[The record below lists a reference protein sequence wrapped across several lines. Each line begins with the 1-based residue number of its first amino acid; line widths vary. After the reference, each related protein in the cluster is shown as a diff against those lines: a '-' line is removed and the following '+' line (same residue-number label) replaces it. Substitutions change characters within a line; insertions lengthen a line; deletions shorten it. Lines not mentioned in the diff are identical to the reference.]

1 MTYCVVSRM
10 SLASK
15 CLFIKSFQRWC
26 SASVY
31 AQCLK
36 EFEKRFFVFFKKLL
50 TDAKLC
56 SKIWPMDSSMT
67 IREAIQKELQKRRWS
82 YYRLVKELEGKMPAR
97 TVYAY
102 LGGECDL
109 VSDRVS
115 IILQALGLRI
125 THYKRKTGQ
134 RPRR

>member
-36 EFEKRFFVFFKKLL
+36 ELEKRFFVFFKKLL

-56 SKIWPMDSSMT
+56 SKIWPMGSSMT

>member
-10 SLASK
+10 SLAFK
-15 CLFIKSFQRWC
+15 CLFIKSLWRCC
-26 SASVY
+26 STSVY

-36 EFEKRFFVFFKKLL
+36 EFEKRFFIFFKKLL
-50 TDAKLC
+50 TGAKLC
-56 SKIWPMDSSMT
+56 SKIWPMGSSMT

>member
-1 MTYCVVSRM
+1 M
-10 SLASK
+10 K
-15 CLFIKSFQRWC
+15 CWLRNFFWNF
-26 SASVY
+26 
-31 AQCLK
+31 LK
-36 EFEKRFFVFFKKLL
+36 NLL
-50 TDAKLC
+50 TGARLC
-56 SKIWPMDSSMT
+56 SSLYGAGSTMT
-67 IREAIQKELQKRRWS
+67 IREVIQKELRKRGWS
-82 YYRLVKELEGKMPAR
+82 RYRLAKELEGKMPAR

-125 THYKRKTGQ
+125 THYKSKSGQ

>member
-1 MTYCVVSRM
+1 MTYCVVNRR
-10 SLASK
+10 SLAYK
-15 CLFIKSFQRWC
+15 CLYIKSFQRWC

-36 EFEKRFFVFFKKLL
+36 ELEKRFFVFFKKLL

-56 SKIWPMDSSMT
+56 SKIWPMGSSMT

>member
-1 MTYCVVSRM
+1 MLC
-10 SLASK
+10 
-15 CLFIKSFQRWC
+15 
-26 SASVY
+26 
-31 AQCLK
+31 QCLCTVS
-36 EFEKRFFVFFKKLL
+36 KRTRKDFLFFFKKLL

-56 SKIWPMDSSMT
+56 SKIWPMGSSMT

>member
-1 MTYCVVSRM
+1 MTYCVISRR
-10 SLASK
+10 SLRCNLLLLRHFWYAT
-15 CLFIKSFQRWC
+15 LP
-26 SASVY
+26 SVY

-36 EFEKRFFVFFKKLL
+36 QLRKKLFEFLKNFL
-50 TDAKLC
+50 TAAMLC
-56 SKIWPMDSSMT
+56 SIVGIRGLLMT
-67 IREAIQKELQKRRWS
+67 IRELIQKELKQRGWS
-82 YYRLVKELEGKMPAR
+82 HYRLVKELEGKMPAR

-125 THYKRKTGQ
+125 THKVKNIRK
-134 RPRR
+134 

>member
-36 EFEKRFFVFFKKLL
+36 ELEKRFFVFFKKLL

-56 SKIWPMDSSMT
+56 SKIWSMGSSMT
-67 IREAIQKELQKRRWS
+67 IRETIQKELQKRRWS

>member
-1 MTYCVVSRM
+1 MTYCVVNRR
-10 SLASK
+10 SLAYK
-15 CLFIKSFQRWC
+15 CLFIKSFRRWC

-31 AQCLK
+31 AKCLK
-36 EFEKRFFVFFKKLL
+36 ELEKRFFVFFKKLL

-56 SKIWPMDSSMT
+56 SKIWPMGSSMT
-67 IREAIQKELQKRRWS
+67 IRETIQKELQKRRWS

>member
-1 MTYCVVSRM
+1 MTYCVVSKR
-10 SLASK
+10 SLTFK
-15 CLFIKSFQRWC
+15 CLFIKSFLRWC
-26 SASVY
+26 SANVY

-36 EFEKRFFVFFKKLL
+36 QFGKRFFVFFKKLL

-56 SKIWPMDSSMT
+56 SKIWPMGSSMT
-67 IREAIQKELQKRRWS
+67 IRETIQKELQKRRWS

-125 THYKRKTGQ
+125 THYKRKTGH

>member
-1 MTYCVVSRM
+1 MTYCVVNRR
-10 SLASK
+10 SLAYK
-15 CLFIKSFQRWC
+15 CLSIKSFQRWC
-26 SASVY
+26 SANVY

-36 EFEKRFFVFFKKLL
+36 ELEKRFFVFFKKLL

-56 SKIWPMDSSMT
+56 SKIWPMGSSMT

-82 YYRLVKELEGKMPAR
+82 YYRLVKELEGKIPAR

>member
-1 MTYCVVSRM
+1 M
-10 SLASK
+10 ASK

-36 EFEKRFFVFFKKLL
+36 ELEKRFFVFFKKLL

-56 SKIWPMDSSMT
+56 SKIWPMGSSMT

>member
-36 EFEKRFFVFFKKLL
+36 ELEKRFFVFSKKLL

-56 SKIWPMDSSMT
+56 SKIWPMGSSMT

>member
-56 SKIWPMDSSMT
+56 SKIWPMGSSMT

>member
-36 EFEKRFFVFFKKLL
+36 ELEKRFFVFFKKLL

-56 SKIWPMDSSMT
+56 SKIWPMGSSMT

-125 THYKRKTGQ
+125 THYKRKMGQ
-134 RPRR
+134 GPRR

>member
-1 MTYCVVSRM
+1 MTYCVVSRR

-15 CLFIKSFQRWC
+15 CLFIKCFQRWC

-36 EFEKRFFVFFKKLL
+36 ELEKRFFVFFKKLL

-56 SKIWPMDSSMT
+56 SKIWSMGSSMT

>member
-1 MTYCVVSRM
+1 MRYFS
-10 SLASK
+10 
-15 CLFIKSFQRWC
+15 IKSL
-26 SASVY
+26 Y
-31 AQCLK
+31 
-36 EFEKRFFVFFKKLL
+36 FFKNLL
-50 TDAKLC
+50 TAAKLC
-56 SKIWPMDSSMT
+56 SRLCRAGPPMT
-67 IREAIQKELQKRRWS
+67 IRETIQKELRRRGWS
-82 YYRLVKELEGKMPAR
+82 HYRFAKELEGKMPAR

>member
-1 MTYCVVSRM
+1 M
-10 SLASK
+10 SYSLMK
-15 CLFIKSFQRWC
+15 NILDFLKNLFP
-26 SASVY
+26 A
-31 AQCLK
+31 
-36 EFEKRFFVFFKKLL
+36 
-50 TDAKLC
+50 AKLC
-56 SKIWPMDSSMT
+56 STLYGTGPPMT
-67 IREAIQKELQKRRWS
+67 IRETIQKELKRRGWS
-82 YYRLVKELEGKMPAR
+82 HYRLAKELEGKMPAR

-102 LGGECDL
+102 LGDECDL